1 MRTIQK
7 QPPHTGKA
15 LKKSCISILLAV
27 LFIGVLAP
35 VAHAKSSKKLEFLLR
50 FYDLNE
56 AAFAYHRH
64 CLSTTEGL
72 NHTFLRT
79 LEFVT
84 DELFSEAKKND
95 PEVNPDYIKA
105 KILERRYNE
114 QYRLDHAH
122 IKEGCSSQAAII
134 ARQHYQEFSKHNE
147 SAIRKLVDE
156 QTGS

>member
-1 MRTIQK
+1 MGI
-7 QPPHTGKA
+7 
-15 LKKSCISILLAV
+15 
-27 LFIGVLAP
+27 
-35 VAHAKSSKKLEFLLR
+35 AHAKSSNRLEFLLR

-84 DELFSEAKKND
+84 DELFVEAQKND
-95 PEVNPDYIKA
+95 PAVNPDYIKA

-122 IKEGCSSQAAII
+122 IKEGCNSQASII
-134 ARQHYQEFSKHNE
+134 AKQHYQEFSKYNE
-147 SAIRKLVDE
+147 TEIRKLIYDRA
-156 QTGS
+156 GS